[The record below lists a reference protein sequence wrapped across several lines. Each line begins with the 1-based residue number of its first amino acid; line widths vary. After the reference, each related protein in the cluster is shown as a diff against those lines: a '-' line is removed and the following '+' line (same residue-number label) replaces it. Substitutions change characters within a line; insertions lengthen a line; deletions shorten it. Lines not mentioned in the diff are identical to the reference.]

1 MIEFLAEDH
10 QKRRYLT
17 SSIEMVS
24 DAFVSPHYHHT
35 FDQLWFYARY
45 GQRVTVDTLIL
56 KFHPGNLKVGS
67 FFVW

>member
-1 MIEFLAEDH
+1 MIESLAEDH
-10 QKRRYLT
+10 QKRRYST
-17 SSIEMVS
+17 FSIEMVS
-24 DAFVSPHYHHT
+24 DAFVSPHYHLT

-56 KFHPGNLKVGS
+56 KFYHGNLKVGS